1 MPEGRLRLAV
11 LRRLAQRLVD
21 LVLDVDLRQP
31 DEDRRVQASP
41 EPGVVR
47 SALFVCGLA
56 WRRLR
61 RRDSGAAITMLG
73 LAVATAVLAGVL
85 AGVTIATDRSTAQA
99 IEHIPPSARSVRA
112 VWFGIPGDPSERLAV
127 LDRDVEDAF
136 SGLGLDGPTPLVL
149 FRESTVAGRFVG
161 ITGIDGVGSNVI
173 LRSGRLPRTC
183 TPARCE
189 VLRLRGRGRLPNAP
203 GLRLVEVGTGTLR
216 STQLYGDFLRST
228 DAATADAVL
237 APALGR
243 SGRYHRPIPGPL
255 VVAEGRTALE
265 AAPALSRTYRT
276 YSWVWPVDP
285 GRPRL
290 WDIDALVRD
299 TERARA
305 ELTARSSSF
314 DVDAPVEELRAAQ
327 RAADVAGTRL
337 LLVGGEGAAL
347 LLAFTVLA
355 ARGMRRD
362 LEQARRRL
370 TWFGARRW
378 QLWLLSGVES
388 AGVAVAGVVV
398 GWLLG
403 IAVAALAAS
412 LAGAPVGDVLRE
424 SVLSSRGL
432 ALAGAA
438 AVAAAV
444 LVWITVTL
452 PTREGA
458 RLQGVDL
465 VAIAALLVAA
475 VALVSGA
482 ADEDRLARGQGPALL
497 LLLLPGLLAIVAAI
511 GVARVFPAIAR
522 WWSERKRSAL
532 SARLAAVGLAR
543 GPGGAVATVAF
554 LTIAFALALLAE
566 GYRATLEQGERDQAA
581 FEVPLDVVVR
591 EDLQNLVRVFD
602 VAPERRF
609 AQLAGEGGAAYPVLR
624 VTGGAGRAERVS
636 GVTVLGLDPA
646 AIERVGVWR
655 PAWSSGR
662 GLHELADLVA
672 PGHPVE
678 LRGLRLHGDR
688 VVLGVSPSIVSFAAI
703 VRLPDGG
710 FRRIEIGAAEARSPV
725 VLRKRLPAGAL
736 LVSLEIVPPPRLIE
750 RGADAGNAFVADL
763 RLSGP
768 LATQLRDWVGVGGV
782 VTRSTPTGVAVRVP
796 LTLFRSSFLRS
807 PQPTDASPASV
818 LVTPRLAELA
828 GGVGG
833 TLPLQ
838 LAGATVPV
846 QVAGIVQR
854 FPGADGRRGRRR
866 SRRAPH
872 RDRHGRAWRCA
883 ARTRSGSR
891 SRPTGST
898 RSRPRSRGRPIGPSR
913 RRCGARSRRRRDRDP
928 LARGTLLA
936 LIATA
941 IVALVLAA
949 LGLALAVRADLRDD
963 RGEHYD
969 LEAQGSSPTFL
980 RRVVRVRAA
989 SLSAAGLAAG
999 VATGLAL
1006 LVLVTRVV
1014 SVTARGEAAEPPL
1027 AVVVDPLLVVAGIV
1041 VFVVLAAVLV
1051 GGATR
1056 RAFAGTRGPAYRE
1069 SDA

>member
-1 MPEGRLRLAV
+1 M
-11 LRRLAQRLVD
+11 
-21 LVLDVDLRQP
+21 
-31 DEDRRVQASP
+31 
-41 EPGVVR
+41 R
-47 SALFVCGLA
+47 SALFVVGLA

-99 IEHIPPSARSVRA
+99 IERIPPSARSVRA

-161 ITGIDGVGSNVI
+161 ITGIDGVGPNVI

-183 TPARCE
+183 TPTRCE

-228 DAATADAVL
+228 DAATADAIL
-237 APALGR
+237 APALGQ
-243 SGRYHRPIPGPL
+243 SGSYHRPIPGPL

-265 AAPALSRTYRT
+265 VAPALSRTYRT

-327 RAADVAGTRL
+327 RAADIAGTRL

-403 IAVAALAAS
+403 IAVAGLAAS
-412 LAGAPVGDVLRE
+412 LAGAPVDDVLRE

-475 VALVSGA
+475 VALASGA
-482 ADEDRLARGQGPALL
+482 ADEDRLARGQGAALL

-566 GYRATLEQGERDQAA
+566 GIGRRSRRGSATRRRSRCRSTSSCARTSRTSSVSSTWLPKSLRPVRRRGRRC
-581 FEVPLDVVVR
+581 VPG
-591 EDLQNLVRVFD
+591 
-602 VAPERRF
+602 APRGGRRGPRGARERRDR
-609 AQLAGEGGAAYPVLR
+609 ARPRPCCDRACWRVAA
-624 VTGGAGRAERVS
+624 
-636 GVTVLGLDPA
+636 
-646 AIERVGVWR
+646 
-655 PAWSSGR
+655 
-662 GLHELADLVA
+662 
-672 PGHPVE
+672 
-678 LRGLRLHGDR
+678 R
-688 VVLGVSPSIVSFAAI
+688 VVLGSWHCTSSPISSLPGTRSSSAGFGSPAI
-703 VRLPDGG
+703 
-710 FRRIEIGAAEARSPV
+710 
-725 VLRKRLPAGAL
+725 AL
-736 LVSLEIVPPPRLIE
+736 CSVSLR
-750 RGADAGNAFVADL
+750 A
-763 RLSGP
+763 
-768 LATQLRDWVGVGGV
+768 
-782 VTRSTPTGVAVRVP
+782 
-796 LTLFRSSFLRS
+796 SS
-807 PQPTDASPASV
+807 
-818 LVTPRLAELA
+818 
-828 GGVGG
+828 
-833 TLPLQ
+833 
-838 LAGATVPV
+838 
-846 QVAGIVQR
+846 
-854 FPGADGRRGRRR
+854 R
-866 SRRAPH
+866 SRRSFAF
-872 RDRHGRAWRCA
+872 RTEGSA
-883 ARTRSGSR
+883 ASR
-891 SRPTGST
+891 SEQPKLVRPSYCA
-898 RSRPRSRGRPIGPSR
+898 SACPQA
-913 RRCGARSRRRRDRDP
+913 RCS
-928 LARGTLLA
+928 
-936 LIATA
+936 
-941 IVALVLAA
+941 
-949 LGLALAVRADLRDD
+949 
-963 RGEHYD
+963 
-969 LEAQGSSPTFL
+969 
-980 RRVVRVRAA
+980 
-989 SLSAAGLAAG
+989 
-999 VATGLAL
+999 
-1006 LVLVTRVV
+1006 
-1014 SVTARGEAAEPPL
+1014 
-1027 AVVVDPLLVVAGIV
+1027 
-1041 VFVVLAAVLV
+1041 
-1051 GGATR
+1051 
-1056 RAFAGTRGPAYRE
+1056 
-1069 SDA
+1069 